1 MKNMKI
7 DADGTEIRVMGDV
20 VNEDAYI
27 SLTDIA
33 KYKNPDNAFIVV
45 ANWMR
50 NHSTISFLGLWEQI
64 HNPNFKPIEF
74 DRFKA
79 ESGDN
84 AFTLTPQQWIKA
96 TDAIG
101 IVSKSG
107 RYGGTYAHTD
117 IAFEFASWISPE
129 FKLYI
134 IKDYQ
139 RLKKDE
145 ADRLAI
151 GWDVKREIL
160 LKIQKQMVDF
170 LSKTAYNLNRNILLV
185 STATERVLSI
195 PITN

>member
-1 MKNMKI
+1 MKI
-7 DADGTEIRVMGDV
+7 DANGTEIRVMGDV

-84 AFTLTPQQWIKA
+84 AFTLTPQKKQRMQS
-96 TDAIG
+96 
-101 IVSKSG
+101 VS
-107 RYGGTYAHTD
+107 
-117 IAFEFASWISPE
+117 
-129 FKLYI
+129 
-134 IKDYQ
+134 YQ
-139 RLKKDE
+139 NRDDMAVLM
-145 ADRLAI
+145 L
-151 GWDVKREIL
+151 
-160 LKIQKQMVDF
+160 IQ
-170 LSKTAYNLNRNILLV
+170 I
-185 STATERVLSI
+185 
-195 PITN
+195 